1 MQNGV
6 ILAAQPYGLGLNE
19 TLMPQY
25 LKELGYATHG
35 VGKVQQLY
43 VIKCRIFFSNS
54 QMKIEKE
61 KRKCHSNSAEVVMG
75 TSSKGY
81 NQLVKHNKGP
91 QKAERCTSADFI
103 SMVIL
108 NDFIHSL

>member
-35 VGKVQQLY
+35 VGKVQQLH
-43 VIKCRIFFSNS
+43 VIKFRIFFFIFSEDENS
-54 QMKIEKE
+54 
-61 KRKCHSNSAEVVMG
+61 KRKKKV
-75 TSSKGY
+75 
-81 NQLVKHNKGP
+81 P
-91 QKAERCTSADFI
+91 QQQCRSCYGDFI
-103 SMVIL
+103 QRL
-108 NDFIHSL
+108 QPACEA

>member
-35 VGKVQQLY
+35 VGKVQQFFLLLKKYGDQRQLESNRFQVNLY
-43 VIKCRIFFSNS
+43 CKAIKLNLSDYSGEWCDNKPFTGAPYR
-54 QMKIEKE
+54 
-61 KRKCHSNSAEVVMG
+61 
-75 TSSKGY
+75 
-81 NQLVKHNKGP
+81 NQQQWLLAVLITESYFN
-91 QKAERCTSADFI
+91 
-103 SMVIL
+103 
-108 NDFIHSL
+108 

>member
-35 VGKVQQLY
+35 VGKVQQFYFLL
-43 VIKCRIFFSNS
+43 K
-54 QMKIEKE
+54 KE
-61 KRKCHSNSAEVVMG
+61 IRDNLEV
-75 TSSKGY
+75 T
-81 NQLVKHNKGP
+81 
-91 QKAERCTSADFI
+91 DFK
-103 SMVIL
+103 
-108 NDFIHSL
+108 

>member
-35 VGKVQQLY
+35 VGKV
-43 VIKCRIFFSNS
+43 
-54 QMKIEKE
+54 
-61 KRKCHSNSAEVVMG
+61 
-75 TSSKGY
+75 
-81 NQLVKHNKGP
+81 
-91 QKAERCTSADFI
+91 
-103 SMVIL
+103 
-108 NDFIHSL
+108 